1 MRQSKAFRDQMLP
14 DFLAHLAVFFGGGA
28 QSTIELYVVG
38 FHGGDTRERKWRG
51 SLVGLGESSEGE
63 VSLTVSERGRLC
75 SWQQPDYQ
83 PTPV

>member
-1 MRQSKAFRDQMLP
+1 MLP
-14 DFLAHLAVFFGGGA
+14 DFLAHLAVLGGGVGWGA
-28 QSTIELYVVG
+28 QSTIELYVAG

-63 VSLTVSERGRLC
+63 VSLTVSERRRLC
-75 SWQQPDYQ
+75 SRQHPGYQ